1 MHKLGPNERRN
12 CSKIIKEWQYFLRAE
27 TKATEAVHSQLM
39 CFSSAA
45 AGEKGRGVGSREM
58 GNQNK
63 PFHVVGSVWGQ
74 GKEDT
79 CEEQKNE
86 AFAGIER

>member
-1 MHKLGPNERRN
+1 
-12 CSKIIKEWQYFLRAE
+12 
-27 TKATEAVHSQLM
+27 
-39 CFSSAA
+39 
-45 AGEKGRGVGSREM
+45 M

-86 AFAGIER
+86 VFAGIER